1 MDSPCNKICVI
12 NPRTRLCDGCA
23 RSLDEIAAW
32 TSYTDAER
40 RRITPTALP
49 DGVAPRQATAAA
61 ATRPRRARDHAL
73 GVIPAPMTWDP
84 AR

>member
-23 RSLDEIAAW
+23 RSIDEIAAW

-40 RRITPTALP
+40 RRIMAELP
-49 DGVAPRQATAAA
+49 L
-61 ATRPRRARDHAL
+61 RPLRARKA
-73 GVIPAPMTWDP
+73 
-84 AR
+84 